1 MPPELELLGL
11 AGCVDR
17 SINTYRDEMGW
28 EGRLIYWQAHQARF
42 QRLVSPD
49 AKNRAGVG
57 QEREY
62 GNVHMRKVVFAC
74 TVSAGV
80 FLGAHIGKLAHGFS
94 HFASGL
100 ASR

>member
-1 MPPELELLGL
+1 
-11 AGCVDR
+11 
-17 SINTYRDEMGW
+17 
-28 EGRLIYWQAHQARF
+28 
-42 QRLVSPD
+42 
-49 AKNRAGVG
+49 VG